1 MEAFDVRAKR
11 LMRESELTYQEVGE
25 RMGYH
30 RDSARQ
36 IVYRFVHGR
45 NPSAAAVAKF
55 AKALGLTVEDVL

>member
-1 MEAFDVRAKR
+1 